1 MEQFMKHFVHAIL
14 HAKPEDIVTSFDEDY
29 DDCEPD
35 ENEENL
41 DEGQSEAN
49 ETTADKAEKESIEEA
64 FDYSTDDDMPDFL
77 ERATNVYRTDYY
89 IVRQQILYKNDPI
102 FGGYMCSCDTFFYR
116 TPLRDRQYL
125 LAFPKRADGDGKRIR
140 TLMYVR
146 KYIV

>member
-14 HAKPEDIVTSFDEDY
+14 HAKPEDVVTSFDDY
-29 DDCEPD
+29 DDYEDD
-35 ENEENL
+35 EEYE
-41 DEGQSEAN
+41 DEQNVQDE
-49 ETTADKAEKESIEEA
+49 KAGSVDDDEDVEEA
-64 FDYSTDDDMPDFL
+64 FDYSTDDDLPDFL

-146 KYIV
+146 KYID